1 MPGAGLRK
9 QDPLEGAGDQLSR
22 AQEVWPIL

>member
-1 MPGAGLRK
+1 MPGAGR
-9 QDPLEGAGDQLSR
+9 QGPDPLEGAGDQLSR